1 MLLDLSFRL
10 LNYLTILAIARIS
23 FFQRS
28 LYMKKLLSFI
38 IVSATLSQIASAAY
52 YAYKGTD
59 SDLSNP
65 DNYYILSDINSND
78 VYSMALYLYS
88 SDYAGDNAAMCAN
101 CPEPNGG
108 IAGKYSQA
116 TTAPSATDIIYFHGY
131 RFATVE
137 GETVTWGKETS
148 LSYPINIKESITNGG
163 MLIRGGSPS
172 FLLGSADSSSS
183 TFAINTGALK
193 VGYVGANFYI
203 AEGAAQQRFEINVS
217 GDVALRG
224 GNSFN
229 FGQSGAALD
238 ALTAKTFT
246 VEGKMNAY
254 VGRIETSGDFKM
266 TTNATLSMFL
276 DGSIFNCTGED
287 ALIKVGG
294 TFSKN
299 ENTQLYFDFNN
310 VGYEEGIYGTF
321 NIISADSLSGF
332 NTSDSSND
340 ISSSTLDSIS
350 AIFGEDA
357 FLQWSGNNLQ
367 LVVVP
372 EPSAFAA
379 LLGLFAMAFAFR
391 RKIK

>member
-65 DNYYILSDINSND
+65 DNYYILSDINAND

-88 SDYAGDNAAMCAN
+88 SDYAGDNAAMRAN

-108 IAGKYSQA
+108 IAGKYAQA
-116 TTAPSATDIIYFHGY
+116 TTAPSATDIIYFHSY
-131 RFATVE
+131 KFATVE

-193 VGYVGANFYI
+193 VGYVSANFYI

-224 GNSFN
+224 GNPFN

-246 VEGKMNAY
+246 LEGKMNAY
-254 VGRIETSGDFKM
+254 VRRIETSGDFKM
-266 TTNATLSMFL
+266 TSNASISMFL
-276 DGSIFNCTGED
+276 DDSIFNCTGED

-340 ISSSTLDSIS
+340 ISSATLDSIS

>member
-1 MLLDLSFRL
+1 
-10 LNYLTILAIARIS
+10 
-23 FFQRS
+23 
-28 LYMKKLLSFI
+28 MKKLLSSI
-38 IVSATLSQIASAAY
+38 IISATLSQIASAAY

-65 DNYYILSDINSND
+65 GNYYILSEVNSND
-78 VYSMALYLYS
+78 VYSMELYLYS
-88 SDYAGDNAAMCAN
+88 SDYAGDNGVMRKN
-101 CPEPNGG
+101 CPEGYGG
-108 IAGKYSQA
+108 IAGKYAQA
-116 TTAPSATDIIYFHGY
+116 TTAPSATDIIYFYSH

-137 GETVTWGKETS
+137 GDTVTWGDRIT
-148 LSYPINIKESITNGG
+148 LSYPISIKESTTNGG
-163 MLIRGGSPS
+163 MLIRGASPR

-193 VGYVGANFYI
+193 VGYVDANFYI

-224 GNSFN
+224 DGFSFK
-229 FGQSGAALD
+229 FGQFGAALD

-246 VEGKMNAY
+246 LEGKMNAY
-254 VGRIETSGDFKM
+254 VRRIETSGDFKM
-266 TTNATLSMFL
+266 TSKASLNMFL
-276 DGSIFNCTGED
+276 DDSIFNCTGED

-299 ENTQLYFDFNN
+299 ETTQLNFDFNN

-332 NTSDSSND
+332 NTSDSLND
-340 ISSSTLDSIS
+340 ISSATLDSIS
-350 AIFGEDA
+350 AVFGEDA
-357 FLQWSGNNLQ
+357 FLQWSGKNLQ

>member
-38 IVSATLSQIASAAY
+38 IVSAALSQIASAAY

-65 DNYYILSDINSND
+65 DNYYILSDINAND

-88 SDYAGDNAAMCAN
+88 SDYAGDNAAMRAN

-108 IAGKYSQA
+108 IAGKYAQA
-116 TTAPSATDIIYFHGY
+116 TTAPSATDIIYFHSY
-131 RFATVE
+131 KFATVE

-183 TFAINTGALK
+183 TFAINTGTLK

-276 DGSIFNCTGED
+276 DDSIFNCTGED

-340 ISSSTLDSIS
+340 ISSATLDSIS

>member
-65 DNYYILSDINSND
+65 DNYYILSDINAND

-116 TTAPSATDIIYFHGY
+116 TTAPSATDIIYFHSY
-131 RFATVE
+131 KFATVE

-193 VGYVGANFYI
+193 VGYVSANFYI

-224 GNSFN
+224 GNPFN

-246 VEGKMNAY
+246 LEGKMNAY
-254 VGRIETSGDFKM
+254 VRRIETSGDFKM
-266 TTNATLSMFL
+266 TSNASINMFL
-276 DGSIFNCTGED
+276 DDSIFNCTGED

-299 ENTQLYFDFNN
+299 ETMQLNFDFNN

>member
-10 LNYLTILAIARIS
+10 LNYLTILAIVRIS

-101 CPEPNGG
+101 CPEPSGG

-116 TTAPSATDIIYFHGY
+116 TTAPSATDIIYFHSY
-131 RFATVE
+131 KFATVE

-183 TFAINTGALK
+183 TFAINTGTLK

-276 DGSIFNCTGED
+276 DDSIFNCTGED

-340 ISSSTLDSIS
+340 ISSATLDSIS

>member
-88 SDYAGDNAAMCAN
+88 SDYAGDNAAMRAN

-108 IAGKYSQA
+108 IAGKYAQA

-276 DGSIFNCTGED
+276 DDSIFNCTGED

-340 ISSSTLDSIS
+340 ISSATLDSIS

>member
-23 FFQRS
+23 LFQRS

-65 DNYYILSDINSND
+65 DNYYILSDINAND

-88 SDYAGDNAAMCAN
+88 SDYAGDNAAMRAN

-108 IAGKYSQA
+108 IAGKYAQA
-116 TTAPSATDIIYFHGY
+116 TTAPSATDIIYFHSY
-131 RFATVE
+131 RLATVE
-137 GETVTWGKETS
+137 GETVTWGNDNT

-193 VGYVGANFYI
+193 VGYVSANFYI

-246 VEGKMNAY
+246 LEGKMNAY
-254 VGRIETSGDFKM
+254 VRRIETSGDFKM
-266 TTNATLSMFL
+266 TSNASINMFL
-276 DGSIFNCTGED
+276 DDSIFNCTGED

-299 ENTQLYFDFNN
+299 ENTQLYFDFNH
-310 VGYEEGIYGTF
+310 VGYEEGMYGTF
-321 NIISADSLSGF
+321 NLISADSLSGF

>member
-38 IVSATLSQIASAAY
+38 IVSAALSQIASAAY

-101 CPEPNGG
+101 CPEPSGG

-183 TFAINTGALK
+183 TFAINTGTLK

-246 VEGKMNAY
+246 LEGKMNAY
-254 VGRIETSGDFKM
+254 VRRIETSGDFKM

-276 DGSIFNCTGED
+276 DDSIFNCTGED

-340 ISSSTLDSIS
+340 ISSATLDSIS

>member
-38 IVSATLSQIASAAY
+38 IVSAALSQIASAAY

-65 DNYYILSDINSND
+65 DNYYILSDINAND

-88 SDYAGDNAAMCAN
+88 SDYAGDNAAMRAN

-108 IAGKYSQA
+108 IAGKYAQA
-116 TTAPSATDIIYFHGY
+116 TTAPSATDIIYFHSY
-131 RFATVE
+131 KFATVE

-193 VGYVGANFYI
+193 VGYVSANFYI

-224 GNSFN
+224 GNPFN

-246 VEGKMNAY
+246 LEGKMNAY
-254 VGRIETSGDFKM
+254 VRRIETSGDFKM
-266 TTNATLSMFL
+266 TSNASINMFL
-276 DGSIFNCTGED
+276 DDSIFNCTGED

-340 ISSSTLDSIS
+340 ISSATLDSIS

>member
-38 IVSATLSQIASAAY
+38 IVSAALSQIASAAY

-65 DNYYILSDINSND
+65 DNYYILSDINAND

-108 IAGKYSQA
+108 IAGKYAQA
-116 TTAPSATDIIYFHGY
+116 TTAPSATDIIYFHSY
-131 RFATVE
+131 KFATVE

-193 VGYVGANFYI
+193 VGYVSANFYI

-224 GNSFN
+224 GNPFN

-246 VEGKMNAY
+246 LEGKMNAY
-254 VGRIETSGDFKM
+254 VRRIETSGDFKM
-266 TTNATLSMFL
+266 TSNASISMFL
-276 DGSIFNCTGED
+276 DDSIFNCTGED

>member
-1 MLLDLSFRL
+1 M
-10 LNYLTILAIARIS
+10 TILAIARIS

-38 IVSATLSQIASAAY
+38 VVSATLSQIASAAY

-88 SDYAGDNAAMCAN
+88 SDYAGDNAAMRAN
-101 CPEPNGG
+101 CPEPSGG
-108 IAGKYSQA
+108 IAGKYAQA
-116 TTAPSATDIIYFHGY
+116 TTAPSATDIIYFHSY

-137 GETVTWGKETS
+137 GETVTWGNDNT

-183 TFAINTGALK
+183 TFTINTGALK
-193 VGYVGANFYI
+193 VGYVSANFYI

-246 VEGKMNAY
+246 LEGKMNAY

-276 DGSIFNCTGED
+276 DDSIFNCTGED

-379 LLGLFAMAFAFR
+379 LFGLFAMAFAFR

>member
-38 IVSATLSQIASAAY
+38 IASATLSQIASAAY

-65 DNYYILSDINSND
+65 DNYYILSDINAND

-88 SDYAGDNAAMCAN
+88 SDYAGDNAAMRAN

-108 IAGKYSQA
+108 IAGKYAQA

-172 FLLGSADSSSS
+172 FLLGSEDSSSS
-183 TFAINTGALK
+183 TFAINTGTLK

-203 AEGAAQQRFEINVS
+203 AEGVAQQRFEINVS

>member
-1 MLLDLSFRL
+1 M
-10 LNYLTILAIARIS
+10 TILAIARIS

-88 SDYAGDNAAMCAN
+88 SDYAGDNAAMRAN

-108 IAGKYSQA
+108 IAGKYAQA
-116 TTAPSATDIIYFHGY
+116 TTAPSATDIIYFHSY
-131 RFATVE
+131 KFATVE
-137 GETVTWGKETS
+137 GETVTWGNDNT

-193 VGYVGANFYI
+193 VGYVSANFYI

-238 ALTAKTFT
+238 AITAKTFT
-246 VEGKMNAY
+246 LEGKMNAY
-254 VGRIETSGDFKM
+254 VRRIETSGDFKM

-276 DGSIFNCTGED
+276 DDSIFNCTGED

>member
-1 MLLDLSFRL
+1 MTL
-10 LNYLTILAIARIS
+10 LNC
-23 FFQRS
+23 

-38 IVSATLSQIASAAY
+38 IASAALSQIASAAY

-65 DNYYILSDINSND
+65 DNYYILSEVNAND

-88 SDYAGDNAAMCAN
+88 SDYAGDNAAMRAN

-183 TFAINTGALK
+183 TFTINTGALK
-193 VGYVGANFYI
+193 VGYVSANFYI
-203 AEGAAQQRFEINVS
+203 AEGATQQRFEINVS
-217 GDVALRG
+217 GDVALRNG
-224 GNSFN
+224 GNNSFN
-229 FGQSGAALD
+229 FGQYGAALD

-246 VEGKMNAY
+246 VQGKMNAY
-254 VGRIETSGDFKM
+254 VRRIETSGDFKM
-266 TTNATLSMFL
+266 TSNASLDMFL
-276 DGSIFNCTGED
+276 DDSIFNCTGED

-350 AIFGEDA
+350 SIFGEDA

>member
-38 IVSATLSQIASAAY
+38 IVSAALSQIASAAY
-52 YAYKGTD
+52 YAYKRTD

-65 DNYYILSDINSND
+65 DNYYILSDINAND

-88 SDYAGDNAAMCAN
+88 SDYAGDNAAMRAN

-108 IAGKYSQA
+108 IAGKYAQA
-116 TTAPSATDIIYFHGY
+116 TTAPSATDIIYFHSY
-131 RFATVE
+131 KFATVE

-193 VGYVGANFYI
+193 VGYVSANFYI

-224 GNSFN
+224 GNPFN

-246 VEGKMNAY
+246 LEGKMNAY
-254 VGRIETSGDFKM
+254 VRRIETSGDFKM
-266 TTNATLSMFL
+266 TSNASISMFL
-276 DGSIFNCTGED
+276 DDSIFNCTGED

-340 ISSSTLDSIS
+340 ISSATLDSIS

>member
-38 IVSATLSQIASAAY
+38 IVSAALSQIASAAY

-65 DNYYILSDINSND
+65 DNYYILSEVNAND

-101 CPEPNGG
+101 CPEPSGG

-137 GETVTWGKETS
+137 GETVTWGKEIS

-183 TFAINTGALK
+183 TFAINTGTLK

-246 VEGKMNAY
+246 LEGKMNAY

-276 DGSIFNCTGED
+276 DDSIFNCTGED

-340 ISSSTLDSIS
+340 ISSATLDSIS

>member
-88 SDYAGDNAAMCAN
+88 SDYAGDNAAMRAN

-183 TFAINTGALK
+183 TFAINTGTLK

-224 GNSFN
+224 GNPFN

-238 ALTAKTFT
+238 AITAKTFT

-266 TTNATLSMFL
+266 TSNASINMFL
-276 DGSIFNCTGED
+276 DDSIFNCTGED

-299 ENTQLYFDFNN
+299 ETMQLNFDFNN

>member
-1 MLLDLSFRL
+1 
-10 LNYLTILAIARIS
+10 
-23 FFQRS
+23 
-28 LYMKKLLSFI
+28 MKKLLSFI

-78 VYSMALYLYS
+78 VYSRELYLYS
-88 SDYAGDNAAMCAN
+88 SDYAGNNAAMRAN
-101 CPEPNGG
+101 CPEPSGG
-108 IAGKYSQA
+108 IAGKYAQA
-116 TTAPSATDIIYFHGY
+116 TTAPSATDIIYFHSY

-137 GETVTWGKETS
+137 GETVTWGDVIT
-148 LSYPINIKESITNGG
+148 LSYPISIKESITNGG
-163 MLIRGGSPS
+163 MLIRGGSPI

-183 TFAINTGALK
+183 TFTINTGALK
-193 VGYVGANFYI
+193 VGYVNANFYI

-224 GNSFN
+224 GHSFN
-229 FGQSGAALD
+229 FGQFGAALD

-246 VEGKMNAY
+246 LEGKMKAY

-266 TTNATLSMFL
+266 ATNATLSMFL
-276 DGSIFNCTGED
+276 DDSIFNCTGED

-321 NIISADSLSGF
+321 NLISADSLSGF

-350 AIFGEDA
+350 AVFGEDA

>member
-1 MLLDLSFRL
+1 
-10 LNYLTILAIARIS
+10 
-23 FFQRS
+23 
-28 LYMKKLLSFI
+28 MKKLLSFI
-38 IVSATLSQIASAAY
+38 IASAALSQIASAAY

-65 DNYYILSDINSND
+65 DNYYILSDINAND
-78 VYSMALYLYS
+78 VYSMVLYLYS
-88 SDYAGDNAAMCAN
+88 SDYAGDNAAMRAN

-116 TTAPSATDIIYFHGY
+116 TTAPSATDIIYFHSY

-137 GETVTWGKETS
+137 GKTVTWGNDNT

-172 FLLGSADSSSS
+172 FLLGSAGSSSS
-183 TFAINTGALK
+183 TFAINTGTLK

-203 AEGAAQQRFEINVS
+203 TEGATQQRFEINVS

-229 FGQSGAALD
+229 FGQWGAALD

-276 DGSIFNCTGED
+276 DDSIFNCTGED

-299 ENTQLYFDFNN
+299 DNTQLYFDFNN

-350 AIFGEDA
+350 SIFGEDA

>member
-38 IVSATLSQIASAAY
+38 IVSAALSQIASAAY

-65 DNYYILSDINSND
+65 DNYYILSDINAND

-88 SDYAGDNAAMCAN
+88 SDYAGDNAAMRAN

-276 DGSIFNCTGED
+276 DDSIFNCIGED

-340 ISSSTLDSIS
+340 IFSATLDSIS

>member
-38 IVSATLSQIASAAY
+38 IVSAALSQIASAAY

-65 DNYYILSDINSND
+65 DNYYILSDINAND

-88 SDYAGDNAAMCAN
+88 SDYAGDNAAMRAN

-108 IAGKYSQA
+108 IAGKYAQA
-116 TTAPSATDIIYFHGY
+116 TTAPSATDIIYFHSY
-131 RFATVE
+131 KFATVE

-193 VGYVGANFYI
+193 VGYVSANFYI
-203 AEGAAQQRFEINVS
+203 AEGAAQQRFKINVS

-224 GNSFN
+224 GNPFN

-246 VEGKMNAY
+246 LEGKMNAY
-254 VGRIETSGDFKM
+254 VRRIETSGDFKM
-266 TTNATLSMFL
+266 TSNASISMFL
-276 DGSIFNCTGED
+276 DDSIFNCTGED

-340 ISSSTLDSIS
+340 ISSATLDSIS

>member
-1 MLLDLSFRL
+1 
-10 LNYLTILAIARIS
+10 
-23 FFQRS
+23 
-28 LYMKKLLSFI
+28 MKKLLSFI
-38 IVSATLSQIASAAY
+38 IASAALSQIASAAY

-65 DNYYILSDINSND
+65 DNYYILSEVNAND

-88 SDYAGDNAAMCAN
+88 SDYAGDNAAMRAN
-101 CPEPNGG
+101 CPESGG

-116 TTAPSATDIIYFHGY
+116 TTAPSATDIIYFHSY
-131 RFATVE
+131 KFATVE
-137 GETVTWGKETS
+137 GDTVTWGDAIT
-148 LSYPINIKESITNGG
+148 LSYPISIKESITNGG

-183 TFAINTGALK
+183 TFAINTGTLK
-193 VGYVGANFYI
+193 VGYVSANFYI

-217 GDVALRG
+217 GDVALRSG
-224 GNSFN
+224 GGNNSFN
-229 FGQSGAALD
+229 FGKSGAALD
-238 ALTAKTFT
+238 AITAKTFRL
-246 VEGKMNAY
+246 EGKMNAY

-266 TTNATLSMFL
+266 TTDASLNMFL
-276 DGSIFNCTGED
+276 DDSIFNCTGED

-299 ENTQLYFDFNN
+299 ENTQLYFDFYH
-310 VGYEEGIYGTF
+310 VGYEEGMYGTF
-321 NIISADSLSGF
+321 NLISADSLSGF

-340 ISSSTLDSIS
+340 ISSSTLDTMS
-350 AIFGEDA
+350 AIFGENA

>member
-1 MLLDLSFRL
+1 M
-10 LNYLTILAIARIS
+10 TILAIARIS

-52 YAYKGTD
+52 YAYKGTN

-88 SDYAGDNAAMCAN
+88 SDYAGDNAAMRAN
-101 CPEPNGG
+101 CPEPSGG
-108 IAGKYSQA
+108 IAGKYAQA
-116 TTAPSATDIIYFHGY
+116 TTAPSATDIIYFHSY
-131 RFATVE
+131 KFATVE
-137 GETVTWGKETS
+137 GETVTWGNDNT

-183 TFAINTGALK
+183 TFTINTGALK
-193 VGYVGANFYI
+193 VGYVSANFYI

-224 GNSFN
+224 GNPFN

-238 ALTAKTFT
+238 AITAKTFT
-246 VEGKMNAY
+246 LEGKMNAY

-276 DGSIFNCTGED
+276 DDSIFNCTGED

-310 VGYEEGIYGTF
+310 VGYEEGMYGTF
-321 NIISADSLSGF
+321 NLISADSLSGF

-340 ISSSTLDSIS
+340 ISSSTLDSMS

>member
-38 IVSATLSQIASAAY
+38 IVSAALSQIASAAY

-65 DNYYILSDINSND
+65 DNYYILSDINAND

-88 SDYAGDNAAMCAN
+88 SDYAGDNAAMRAN

-108 IAGKYSQA
+108 IAGKYAQA
-116 TTAPSATDIIYFHGY
+116 TTAPSATDIIYFHSY
-131 RFATVE
+131 KFATVE

-193 VGYVGANFYI
+193 VGYVSANFYI

-276 DGSIFNCTGED
+276 DDSIFNCTGED

-340 ISSSTLDSIS
+340 ISSATLDSIS

>member
-1 MLLDLSFRL
+1 
-10 LNYLTILAIARIS
+10 
-23 FFQRS
+23 
-28 LYMKKLLSFI
+28 MKKLLSFI
-38 IVSATLSQIASAAY
+38 IASAALSQIASAAY

-65 DNYYILSDINSND
+65 DNYYILSEVNAND

-88 SDYAGDNAAMCAN
+88 SDYAGDNAAMRAN
-101 CPEPNGG
+101 CLEPNGG
-108 IAGKYSQA
+108 IAGKYAQA
-116 TTAPSATDIIYFHGY
+116 TTAPSATDIIYFHSY

-137 GETVTWGKETS
+137 GETVTWGDVIT
-148 LSYPINIKESITNGG
+148 LSYPISIKESTTNGG

-183 TFAINTGALK
+183 TFAINTGTLK
-193 VGYVGANFYI
+193 VGYASANFYI

-217 GDVALRG
+217 GDVALRSG
-224 GNSFN
+224 DGNNSFN
-229 FGQSGAALD
+229 FGQYGAALD

-246 VEGKMNAY
+246 LQGKMNAY
-254 VGRIETSGDFKM
+254 VRRIETSGDFKM

-276 DGSIFNCTGED
+276 DDSIFNCTGED

-321 NIISADSLSGF
+321 NLISADSLSGF

-391 RKIK
+391 RKVK

>member
-65 DNYYILSDINSND
+65 DNYYILSEVNTND
-78 VYSMALYLYS
+78 VYSMVLYLYS
-88 SDYAGDNAAMCAN
+88 SDYAGDNAAMRAN

-116 TTAPSATDIIYFHGY
+116 TTAPSATDIIYFHSY

-137 GETVTWGKETS
+137 GETVTWGNDNT

-183 TFAINTGALK
+183 TFTINTGALK
-193 VGYVGANFYI
+193 VGYVSANFYI

-238 ALTAKTFT
+238 AITAKTFT

-266 TTNATLSMFL
+266 TTNASLNMFL
-276 DGSIFNCTGED
+276 DDSIFNCTGED

>member
-1 MLLDLSFRL
+1 M
-10 LNYLTILAIARIS
+10 TILAIARIS

-52 YAYKGTD
+52 YAYKGTN

-88 SDYAGDNAAMCAN
+88 SDYAGDNAAMRAN
-101 CPEPNGG
+101 CPEPSGG
-108 IAGKYSQA
+108 IAGKYAQA
-116 TTAPSATDIIYFHGY
+116 TTAPSATDIIYFHSY
-131 RFATVE
+131 KFATVE
-137 GETVTWGKETS
+137 GETVTWGNDNT

-183 TFAINTGALK
+183 TFTINTGALK
-193 VGYVGANFYI
+193 VGYVSANFYI

-224 GNSFN
+224 GNPFN

-276 DGSIFNCTGED
+276 DASIFNCTGED

>member
-38 IVSATLSQIASAAY
+38 IVSAALSQIASAAY

-65 DNYYILSDINSND
+65 DNYYILSDINAND

-88 SDYAGDNAAMCAN
+88 SDYAGDNAAMRAN

-108 IAGKYSQA
+108 IAGKYAQA
-116 TTAPSATDIIYFHGY
+116 TTAPSATDIIYFHSY
-131 RFATVE
+131 KFATVE

-224 GNSFN
+224 GNPFN

-246 VEGKMNAY
+246 LEGKMNAY
-254 VGRIETSGDFKM
+254 VRRIETSGDFKM
-266 TTNATLSMFL
+266 TSNASISMFL
-276 DGSIFNCTGED
+276 DDSIFNCTGED

-340 ISSSTLDSIS
+340 ISSATLDSIS

>member
-38 IVSATLSQIASAAY
+38 IVSAALSQIASAAY

-101 CPEPNGG
+101 CPEPSGG

-183 TFAINTGALK
+183 TFAINTGTLK

-276 DGSIFNCTGED
+276 DDSIFNCTGED

>member
-38 IVSATLSQIASAAY
+38 IVSAALSQIASAAY

-65 DNYYILSDINSND
+65 DNYYILSDINAND

-88 SDYAGDNAAMCAN
+88 SDYAGDNAAMRAN

-108 IAGKYSQA
+108 IAGKYAQA
-116 TTAPSATDIIYFHGY
+116 TTAPSATDIIYFHSY
-131 RFATVE
+131 KFATVE

-276 DGSIFNCTGED
+276 DDSIFNCTGED

-340 ISSSTLDSIS
+340 ISSATLDSIS

>member
-38 IVSATLSQIASAAY
+38 IVSAALSQIASAAY

-65 DNYYILSDINSND
+65 DNYYILSDINAND

-88 SDYAGDNAAMCAN
+88 SDYAGDNAAMRAN

-183 TFAINTGALK
+183 TFAINTGTLK

-276 DGSIFNCTGED
+276 DDSIFNCTGED

-340 ISSSTLDSIS
+340 ISSATLDSIS

>member
-1 MLLDLSFRL
+1 
-10 LNYLTILAIARIS
+10 
-23 FFQRS
+23 
-28 LYMKKLLSFI
+28 MKKLLSFI
-38 IVSATLSQIASAAY
+38 IASAALSQIASAAY

-65 DNYYILSDINSND
+65 DNYYILSEVNAND

-88 SDYAGDNAAMCAN
+88 GDYAGDNAAMRAN
-101 CPEPNGG
+101 CPENGG
-108 IAGKYSQA
+108 IAGKYAQA
-116 TTAPSATDIIYFHGY
+116 TTAPSATDIIYFHSY
-131 RFATVE
+131 KFATVE
-137 GETVTWGKETS
+137 GEKVTWGDAIT
-148 LSYPINIKESITNGG
+148 LSYPISIKESITNGG

-183 TFAINTGALK
+183 TFAINTGTLK
-193 VGYVGANFYI
+193 VGYVSANFYI

-217 GDVALRG
+217 GDVALRNG
-224 GNSFN
+224 SNNSFN
-229 FGQSGAALD
+229 FGQYGAALD
-238 ALTAKTFT
+238 AITAKTFT

-254 VGRIETSGDFKM
+254 VRRIETSGDFKM
-266 TTNATLSMFL
+266 TSNASLNMFL
-276 DGSIFNCTGED
+276 DNSIFNCTGED

-299 ENTQLYFDFNN
+299 ETTQLNFDFNN

-321 NIISADSLSGF
+321 NLISADSLSGF

>member
-65 DNYYILSDINSND
+65 DNYYILSDINAND

-88 SDYAGDNAAMCAN
+88 SDYAGDNAAMRAN
-101 CPEPNGG
+101 CPEPSGG
-108 IAGKYSQA
+108 IAGKYAQA

-276 DGSIFNCTGED
+276 DDSIFNCTGED

-340 ISSSTLDSIS
+340 ISSATLDSIS

>member
-1 MLLDLSFRL
+1 
-10 LNYLTILAIARIS
+10 
-23 FFQRS
+23 
-28 LYMKKLLSFI
+28 MKKLLSFI
-38 IVSATLSQIASAAY
+38 IASAALSQIASAAY

-65 DNYYILSDINSND
+65 DNYYILSEVNAND

-88 SDYAGDNAAMCAN
+88 SDYAGDNAAMRAN

-108 IAGKYSQA
+108 IVGKYSQA
-116 TTAPSATDIIYFHGY
+116 TTAPSATDIIYFHSY
-131 RFATVE
+131 KFATVE
-137 GETVTWGKETS
+137 GETVTWGNDNT

-183 TFAINTGALK
+183 TFTINTGALK
-193 VGYVGANFYI
+193 VGYVSANFYI
-203 AEGAAQQRFEINVS
+203 AEGAIQERFEINVS
-217 GDVALRG
+217 GDVALRNG
-224 GNSFN
+224 GNNSFN
-229 FGQSGAALD
+229 FGQYGAALD

-246 VEGKMNAY
+246 LEGTMNAY
-254 VGRIETSGDFKM
+254 IRRIETSGDFKM
-266 TTNATLSMFL
+266 NSNASLNMFL
-276 DGSIFNCTGED
+276 DDSIFNCTGED

-299 ENTQLYFDFNN
+299 ETTQLNFNFDN

-350 AIFGEDA
+350 SIFGEDA

>member
-38 IVSATLSQIASAAY
+38 IASAALSQIASAAY

-88 SDYAGDNAAMCAN
+88 SDYAGDNAAMRAN

-183 TFAINTGALK
+183 TFAINTGTLK

-224 GNSFN
+224 GNPFN

-276 DGSIFNCTGED
+276 DDSIFNCTGED

-340 ISSSTLDSIS
+340 ISSATLDSIS

>member
-10 LNYLTILAIARIS
+10 LNYLTILVIARIS

-38 IVSATLSQIASAAY
+38 IASAALSQIASAAY

-65 DNYYILSDINSND
+65 DNYYILSDINAND

-88 SDYAGDNAAMCAN
+88 SDYAGDNAAMRAN

-224 GNSFN
+224 GNPFN

-246 VEGKMNAY
+246 LEGKMNAY
-254 VGRIETSGDFKM
+254 VRRIETSGDFKM
-266 TTNATLSMFL
+266 TSNASINMFL
-276 DGSIFNCTGED
+276 DDSIFNCTGED

-340 ISSSTLDSIS
+340 ISSATLDSIS

>member
-38 IVSATLSQIASAAY
+38 IVSAALSQIASAAY

-65 DNYYILSDINSND
+65 DNYYILSDINAND

-88 SDYAGDNAAMCAN
+88 SDYAGDNAAMRAN

-108 IAGKYSQA
+108 IAGKYAQA
-116 TTAPSATDIIYFHGY
+116 TTAPSATDIIYFHSY
-131 RFATVE
+131 KFATVE

-193 VGYVGANFYI
+193 VGYVSANFYI

-224 GNSFN
+224 GNPFN

-246 VEGKMNAY
+246 LEGKMNAY
-254 VGRIETSGDFKM
+254 VRRIETSGDFKM
-266 TTNATLSMFL
+266 TSNASINMFL
-276 DGSIFNCTGED
+276 DDSIFNCTGED

-299 ENTQLYFDFNN
+299 ETMQLNFDFNN

-340 ISSSTLDSIS
+340 IFSATLDSIS

>member
-1 MLLDLSFRL
+1 M
-10 LNYLTILAIARIS
+10 TILAIARIS

-52 YAYKGTD
+52 YAYKGTN

-88 SDYAGDNAAMCAN
+88 SDYAGDNAAMRAN
-101 CPEPNGG
+101 CPEPSGG
-108 IAGKYSQA
+108 IAGKYAQA
-116 TTAPSATDIIYFHGY
+116 TTAPSATDIIYFHSY
-131 RFATVE
+131 KFATVE
-137 GETVTWGKETS
+137 GETVTWGNDNT

-183 TFAINTGALK
+183 TFTINTGALK
-193 VGYVGANFYI
+193 VGYVSANFYI

-224 GNSFN
+224 GNPFN

-238 ALTAKTFT
+238 AITAKTFT
-246 VEGKMNAY
+246 LEGKMNAY

-276 DGSIFNCTGED
+276 DDSIFNCTGED

-310 VGYEEGIYGTF
+310 VGYEEGMYGTF
-321 NIISADSLSGF
+321 NLISADSLSGF

-340 ISSSTLDSIS
+340 ISSSTLDSMS

-379 LLGLFAMAFAFR
+379 LFGLFAMAFAFR

>member
-1 MLLDLSFRL
+1 
-10 LNYLTILAIARIS
+10 
-23 FFQRS
+23 
-28 LYMKKLLSFI
+28 MKKLLSFI
-38 IVSATLSQIASAAY
+38 IASAALSQIASAAY

-65 DNYYILSDINSND
+65 DNYYILSEVNAND

-88 SDYAGDNAAMCAN
+88 SDYAGDNAAMRAN

-108 IAGKYSQA
+108 IVGKYSQA
-116 TTAPSATDIIYFHGY
+116 TTAPSATDIIYFHSY
-131 RFATVE
+131 KFATVE
-137 GETVTWGKETS
+137 GDTVTWGDAIT
-148 LSYPINIKESITNGG
+148 LSYPISIKESITNGG

-183 TFAINTGALK
+183 TFAINTGTLK

-217 GDVALRG
+217 GDVALRWGG
-224 GNSFN
+224 GNYSFN
-229 FGQSGAALD
+229 FGQYGAALD

-246 VEGKMNAY
+246 LQGKMNAY
-254 VGRIETSGDFKM
+254 VRRIETSGDFKM

-276 DGSIFNCTGED
+276 DDSIFNCTGED

-310 VGYEEGIYGTF
+310 VGYEEGMYGTF
-321 NIISADSLSGF
+321 NLISADSLSGF

-340 ISSSTLDSIS
+340 ISSSTLDTMS

-372 EPSAFAA
+372 EPSAFTA